1 MADDIELQKQVN
13 RGVQAK
19 LLLENS
25 LLTEAFAS
33 LESEYA
39 NALFMTK
46 LEDQPAREKF
56 YLAFNVVG
64 KVRNHLTMMVQ
75 NGHVAATE
83 LKSLTADAERK
94 KKFGIL

>member
-1 MADDIELQKQVN
+1 MPDEIELQKQVN

-19 LLLENS
+19 LLLDNS
-25 LLTEAFAS
+25 LLTEAFTS
-33 LESEYA
+33 LEDEYIT
-39 NALFMTK
+39 ALFSTK
-46 LEDQPAREKF
+46 FDERDAREKL

-64 KVRNHLTMMVQ
+64 KVRDHLTMMVQ